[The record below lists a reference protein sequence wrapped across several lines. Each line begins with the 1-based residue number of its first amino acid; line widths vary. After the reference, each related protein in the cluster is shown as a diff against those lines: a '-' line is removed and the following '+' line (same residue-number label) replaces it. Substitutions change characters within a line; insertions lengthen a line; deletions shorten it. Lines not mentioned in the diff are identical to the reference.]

1 MAKTVTVTRGSVSKL
16 AKQFT
21 CTEQTVRNALRGV
34 TSGEMTERIRFES
47 VKLGFAIK
55 VRPLSLEE
63 YNEKYRED

>member
-1 MAKTVTVTRGSVSKL
+1 
-16 AKQFT
+16 
-21 CTEQTVRNALRGV
+21 
-34 TSGEMTERIRFES
+34 MTERIRFES